1 MGASVQLEHQRT
13 HIDSSTM
20 KLLVLFGALV
30 LALVS
35 AEPEADPAGYRY
47 GLGYY
52 GRGYGYRGY
61 GYRGYGY
68 RGYRGKRE
76 AEAEPQPEAD
86 ADPAVF
92 YSSLYAG
99 YPYAYGAYAAGY
111 RFLKKREAEA
121 EPEAKPE
128 AEADPY
134 FYAGYPYAYGAY
146 PYAAY
151 GAYPY
156 AYGAYPYTYAGYHL
170 LKKRDAEAEAE
181 PAYGYRGYGYSK
193 SNVPLHTQV

>member
-61 GYRGYGY
+61 RGYGY
-68 RGYRGKRE
+68 RSYYRGKRE

-99 YPYAYGAYAAGY
+99 YPYAYGAY
-111 RFLKKREAEA
+111 
-121 EPEAKPE
+121 
-128 AEADPY
+128 
-134 FYAGYPYAYGAY
+134 PYASY
-146 PYAAY
+146 AY

-156 AYGAYPYTYAGYHL
+156 AYGAYPYTYAGY
-170 LKKRDAEAEAE
+170 
-181 PAYGYRGYGYSK
+181 
-193 SNVPLHTQV
+193 